1 MTSKIFMKNKLLG
14 LAVLLAFLVN
24 FTSCEDYFD
33 DVPNNATSLEDVFS
47 NRGQTLSWLTNIY
60 HYIPDWSNRYAGTG
74 DGDDAYYIGAATN
87 QGYLPWDWVPALD
100 IIHGTLYSS
109 TALVRR
115 IWTNY
120 YHGIQYANI
129 YLANVDGNTT
139 METSE
144 KEWTKA
150 ECRALRAMFYFELMK
165 QYGPVPL
172 IGDRVYN
179 VDDPLSDMTLP
190 RATVDS
196 CFNYIIGELNSV
208 ISGGHLVSQFSDGAY
223 NSQMKG
229 NLTRE
234 AVEGLL
240 AEVYLFRASYV
251 FNGDPYYQSLAN
263 ADGTKLFPQQRD
275 ESKWRDA
282 RDAAKCIIDSNK
294 FRLALRDASG
304 KLVTSIKE
312 SCPFRSVFAASMGSS
327 DNEELI
333 YGRTSS
339 GLETYCMVPRFTGLG
354 SNYDK
359 GGGAFSVP
367 LEFVDMYF
375 TGNGLDISKDPNYF
389 TYNTTD
395 PKYYSVRNPLS
406 ITQSRNCIDSLTS
419 YQYFTPGSG
428 HSILKQFY
436 GREPRFYLAI
446 TFQNRP
452 WDFDKSTPV
461 EMNYNGN
468 SGPNGNTH
476 DYPIFGTIVR
486 KNYYAKESNVDMLP
500 LLRLGE
506 VCLNYAE
513 ACAELGDLGEAIH
526 YVNLIRQR
534 AGVPEYVGQNAEDK
548 TPTDAWGKKRI
559 DLGTLSQELVL
570 KVVYRERI
578 LELAYENK
586 YYFDVRRWGV
596 GEGKWRDGSAMT
608 DGWIYPA
615 YHTGGEGGD
624 FTGFNVMNAG
634 VTTENQNVNFY
645 KRVTQDHRIYTKRM
659 TFFPIPQDEVNRD
672 PNIVQNTGWTSE

>member
-1 MTSKIFMKNKLLG
+1 MNKKI
-14 LAVLLAFLVN
+14 LAITFAAAALFG
-24 FTSCEDYFD
+24 FSSCEDYFD
-33 DVPNNATSLEDVFS
+33 DVPDNATSLEDVFT
-47 NRGQTLSWLTNIY
+47 NRGQSLSWLTNVY

-74 DGDDAYYIGAATN
+74 DGDVSFYIGAATSE
-87 QGYLPWDWVPALD
+87 GYLPWDWVPALD
-100 IIHGTLYSS
+100 IIHGTLYPS
-109 TALVRR
+109 TGLVSN

-120 YHGIQYANI
+120 YRAIQYANV
-129 YLANVDGNTT
+129 YLANIDNNPNMDST
-139 METSE
+139 E

-150 ECRALRAMFYFELMK
+150 ECRSLRALFYFELMK
-165 QYGPVPL
+165 FYGPVPVV
-172 IGDRVYN
+172 GDRVYS
-179 VDDPLSDMTLP
+179 VDDPLTNMQLP
-190 RATVDS
+190 RETVDS
-196 CFNYIIGELNSV
+196 CFNYIIGELNSALN
-208 ISGGHLVSQFSDGAY
+208 GGHLVSQFTNGAY
-223 NSQMKG
+223 EAQMKG
-229 NLTRE
+229 NLTKE

-240 AEVYLFRASYV
+240 AEVYLFRASYL
-251 FNGDPYYQSLAN
+251 FNGDPYYQGLAN
-263 ADGTKLFPQQRD
+263 QDGTKLFPQQRD
-275 ESKWRDA
+275 EQKWRDA
-282 RDAAKCIIDSNK
+282 RDAAKRIIDSGAFK
-294 FRLALRDASG
+294 LVLRDANG
-304 KLVTSIKE
+304 KLVSSVDK

-339 GLETYCMVPRFTGLG
+339 SNETYCMTPRFQGLG

-367 LEFVDMYF
+367 LEFVDLYF
-375 TGNGLDISKDPNYF
+375 TNKGLDINKDPDYF
-389 TYNTTD
+389 TYDTSD
-395 PKYYSVRNPLS
+395 PKYYPVRNKLS
-406 ITQSRNCIDSLTS
+406 ITQSKSCIDSLTS
-419 YQYFTPGSG
+419 YQYFSPGSG
-428 HSILKQFY
+428 HSVLKQFY

-506 VCLNYAE
+506 VYLNYAE
-513 ACAELGDLGEAIH
+513 ACAELGELGEAMH

-534 AGVPEYVGQNAEDK
+534 AGVREYVGINAEDR
-548 TPTDAWGKKRI
+548 TATDAWGKPRI
-559 DLGTLSQELVL
+559 DLGNLTQELVL
-570 KVVYRERI
+570 KVVYRERL

-586 YYFDVRRWGV
+586 HYFDVRRWGV
-596 GEGKWRDGSAMT
+596 GEGKWRDGSEMT

-615 YHTGGEGGD
+615 YHKGGEGGD

-634 VTTENQNVNFY
+634 VTEENENVNFY
-645 KRVTQDHRIYTKRM
+645 KRLTQDHRIYTKRM
-659 TFFPIPQDEVNRD
+659 SLFPIPQDEVNRD
-672 PNIVQNTGWTSE
+672 PQIVQNTGWTSE